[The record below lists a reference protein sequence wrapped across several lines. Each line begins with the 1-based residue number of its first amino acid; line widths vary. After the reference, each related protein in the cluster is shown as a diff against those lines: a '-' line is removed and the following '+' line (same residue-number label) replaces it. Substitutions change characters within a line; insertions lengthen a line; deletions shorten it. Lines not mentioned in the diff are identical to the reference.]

1 MKQIIL
7 TVSPVHLNQTMS
19 VFDTDHPNSSNYVKV
34 FQMKD
39 LEKIVFA
46 VHDIGTIK
54 ITGGKAYT
62 KRIEQKLKEYEL
74 TTYGKNNIKYELIE
88 RR

>member
-19 VFDTDHPNSSNYVKV
+19 VFDTDHPDFSNYVKV

-54 ITGGKAYT
+54 IAGGKAYT

>member
-7 TVSPVHLNQTMS
+7 TVSPGFLNQTMS
-19 VFDTDHPNSSNYVKV
+19 VFDTDYPNFLNYVKA

-39 LEKIVFA
+39 LEKTVFA
-46 VHDIGTIK
+46 IPDIGTIK
-54 ITGGKAYT
+54 ISGGKAYT
-62 KRIEQKLKEYEL
+62 KRIEQRLKEYEL